1 MPLSV
6 PPSSPARR
14 LPLGSVFVI
23 VIALLCVGM
32 YVWHTR
38 EGRETASVLTLYG
51 NVDIRQ
57 VDVAFRVGGRI
68 RQVLVDE
75 GARVVAG
82 QVLATLDTDL
92 LEQAVSRTVAEVDA
106 QQAQLALLTHGYRA
120 EEVARAAA
128 SVREAAAQ
136 ARNARIERERVEK
149 LRASNAVSQKTLDN
163 ARAADDGAAA
173 RLRAAEEQRDMLTR
187 GFREEDIARQRAA
200 LKQAEAALNLAR
212 IQLGDAAL
220 VAPQAGVVLTRA
232 REAGAIV
239 QAGQTVYTLSLV
251 DPVWVRAYVG
261 QNDLGRIKP
270 GMAVTLEV
278 DAAPGKRYPGTVGF
292 VSPTAEFT
300 PKSVETRDVRS
311 ALVYR
316 LRVQAMDP
324 DNVMRQG
331 MPITVHVPLTP

>member
-1 MPLSV
+1 MPLPV

-14 LPLGSVFVI
+14 LPVGSVFVI
-23 VIALLCVGM
+23 VIALLCIGM

-75 GARVVAG
+75 GERVVAG

-128 SVREAAAQ
+128 GVREAAAQ

-173 RLRAAEEQRDMLTR
+173 RLRAAEEQRDMLTK

-200 LKQAEAALNLAR
+200 LKQAEAALKNQ
-212 IQLGDAAL
+212 ICSAAQRA
-220 VAPQAGVVLTRA
+220 VSTIASSGV
-232 REAGAIV
+232 
-239 QAGQTVYTLSLV
+239 
-251 DPVWVRAYVG
+251 
-261 QNDLGRIKP
+261 
-270 GMAVTLEV
+270 
-278 DAAPGKRYPGTVGF
+278 KRG
-292 VSPTAEFT
+292 
-300 PKSVETRDVRS
+300 
-311 ALVYR
+311 L
-316 LRVQAMDP
+316 
-324 DNVMRQG
+324 
-331 MPITVHVPLTP
+331 